1 MKKFAIAAALLA
13 AVPLTA
19 VAAQNWL
26 GTTAATD
33 GGHRMGNPEADT
45 KLMEFVSYTCP
56 HCGRFF
62 KEADG
67 AIKIAL
73 VQPGKLSVEI
83 RHFIR
88 DPVDLTAVVLAN
100 CGDKAK
106 FFGNHEMFFSRQE
119 QWMAK
124 AQGAGRAQQQRWTSG
139 SVPERL
145 RAISGDL
152 GFYDMMEG
160 RGYSR
165 AQVDRCLNDQAKI
178 DALVEQAQA
187 DSASYDVHGTPS
199 FVVNGKLLDG
209 VHQWSDLQKVLA
221 SATK

>member
-26 GTTAATD
+26 GTTAVTS
-33 GGHRMGNPEADT
+33 GGHRMGNPEAET

-73 VQPGKLSVEI
+73 VQPGKVSVEI

-124 AQGAGRAQQQRWTSG
+124 AQGASRSQQQRWTSG

-145 RAISGDL
+145 RAISNDL
-152 GFYDMMEG
+152 GFYEMMEG

-187 DSASYDVHGTPS
+187 DRTRYEVNGTPS
-199 FVVNGKLLDG
+199 FVLNGKLLDG